1 MSDIYLYNDEM
12 WRVKYKFTYTGEKE
26 EFHLPEG
33 RYLCI
38 CKGAAGGAFNNSFQN
53 KGGCSYGVLNLSS
66 PLKAYAVVGSDG
78 GEGDMVLVVA
88 VHPIFV

>member
-26 EFHLPEG
+26 EFNLPEG

-38 CKGAAGGAFNNSFQN
+38 CKGERPPGRQFRF
-53 KGGCSYGVLNLSS
+53 
-66 PLKAYAVVGSDG
+66 
-78 GEGDMVLVVA
+78 
-88 VHPIFV
+88 